1 MVRHFGCVVKTWM
14 MFCLLSELVDAK
26 LLAQG
31 VSCGNVDD
39 DDDDDDD
46 TCE

>member
-1 MVRHFGCVVKTWM
+1 MVRRFGCVVETWM
-14 MFCLLSELVDAK
+14 MFCLLGELVDAK